1 MDITNYVQSG
11 YGSLMIETSEIKRA
25 VGAITCNGA
34 YSILYW
40 NCATGLVNA
49 LGKDQKKLDASSLLT
64 HCATLKRHV
73 IVAENYEQFI
83 DEISVCQNF
92 LNRYMEFKANQV
104 CFVIVGNSSKKIPP
118 ILKQCIAIIDFKLPD
133 RVEIRKTADAL
144 SEQFTKAINDAHKS
158 GSLPKEQYEKSDFS
172 VTQEVIESCMALSVE
187 EFENA
192 LAYSA
197 RTELR
202 FNPVLVTERKRAMF
216 RNTGFMDFLEPE
228 PIENLGGMD
237 EFKSYVEKRK
247 EPFDNPD
254 SIKPKLRSILL
265 VGVQGCGKSLATKV
279 LCSMFNWPGIFMD
292 IGATKGKYV
301 GETGERIRMGT
312 KIVDAVG
319 RCIVQLDEI
328 EKGVEQTEFGGG
340 KQSGGGAVADLIG
353 HMLTWMQERKS
364 EAIVV
369 ATSNN
374 LNALPPEF
382 IRAGRWDRIFFVGL
396 PNPYEIQSVIKIQNR
411 KHRAELP
418 DSLEFC
424 KELYKGKWSPAE
436 IEQLAKDSHY
446 DDLESA
452 MKKIPILAQYK
463 AKEIDKIVED
473 GKKYC
478 SASIEYSET
487 VSTKRKVM
495 LQ

>member
-1 MDITNYVQSG
+1 
-11 YGSLMIETSEIKRA
+11 L
-25 VGAITCNGA
+25 
-34 YSILYW
+34 
-40 NCATGLVNA
+40 
-49 LGKDQKKLDASSLLT
+49 
-64 HCATLKRHV
+64 
-73 IVAENYEQFI
+73 
-83 DEISVCQNF
+83 
-92 LNRYMEFKANQV
+92 
-104 CFVIVGNSSKKIPP
+104 
-118 ILKQCIAIIDFKLPD
+118 
-133 RVEIRKTADAL
+133 
-144 SEQFTKAINDAHKS
+144 
-158 GSLPKEQYEKSDFS
+158 
-172 VTQEVIESCMALSVE
+172 
-187 EFENA
+187 
-192 LAYSA
+192 
-197 RTELR
+197 
-202 FNPVLVTERKRAMF
+202 
-216 RNTGFMDFLEPE
+216 
-228 PIENLGGMD
+228 
-237 EFKSYVEKRK
+237 
-247 EPFDNPD
+247 
-254 SIKPKLRSILL
+254 
-265 VGVQGCGKSLATKV
+265 
-279 LCSMFNWPGIFMD
+279 
-292 IGATKGKYV
+292 
-301 GETGERIRMGT
+301 GT

-411 KHRAELP
+411 KHHAELP
-418 DSLEFC
+418 EDLEFC

-487 VSTKRKVM
+487 VNTKRKVM